1 MLKPPSRRQEPALT
15 RAVAAAICGAVVLGV
30 AGGGAAGLI
39 PGGGSGR
46 SDCYAELDVAGIT
59 NPSDRVQKN
68 KIVLCTD
75 GEACDTGP
83 GGDNQC
89 DVRVALCINQTDPN
103 LPDCTPPAS
112 LRRVTVTDQRKV
124 KLNLAVPQLL
134 EGSACGAFI
143 DATIPVRVSKKG
155 KVLGPGEAKVKITAH
170 VPKGTKSRSDGDAI
184 TIKCFPCTMAC
195 SPSTTTTLITTTTT
209 TLVSGCFA
217 DTGDGTILDSC
228 TGLQWEKKTTSVDSG
243 PNPADLHDVD
253 NWYTWAGCCNGVCS
267 FEENWCQ
274 PNAAAAVT
282 CAAHGGTVGCSTC
295 RGTCDVDPAG
305 LGAITTVWDW
315 VSQLNAANF
324 AGHSDWRLPSEAGRN
339 TCPTCNPRE
348 LETILLSPP
357 PCGTQ
362 PPCIAPIFGPT
373 VSSLYWSSTSDATTA
388 QYGWYVDFN
397 DGYVSADLEVDGL
410 YVRAVR

>member
-1 MLKPPSRRQEPALT
+1 M
-15 RAVAAAICGAVVLGV
+15 
-30 AGGGAAGLI
+30 
-39 PGGGSGR
+39 
-46 SDCYAELDVAGIT
+46 
-59 NPSDRVQKN
+59 
-68 KIVLCTD
+68 
-75 GEACDTGP
+75 
-83 GGDNQC
+83 
-89 DVRVALCINQTDPN
+89 
-103 LPDCTPPAS
+103 
-112 LRRVTVTDQRKV
+112 TVTDERKV

-170 VPKGTKSRSDGDAI
+170 VPKGAKSRTDADAI
-184 TIKCFPCTMAC
+184 TIKCFPCTTAC

-209 TLVSGCFA
+209 TLASGCFT

-228 TGLQWEKKTTSVDSG
+228 TGLQWEKKTTSVASG

-274 PNAAAAVT
+274 PNAAAAAT
-282 CAAHGGTVGCSTC
+282 CASHGGTVGCSTC

>member
-15 RAVAAAICGAVVLGV
+15 RAVAAAICGAVVFGV
-30 AGGGAAGLI
+30 AGRGAAGLI

-83 GGDNQC
+83 GGDNRC

-112 LRRVTVTDQRKV
+112 LRRVTVTDERKV

-170 VPKGTKSRSDGDAI
+170 VPKGAKSRTDADAI
-184 TIKCFPCTMAC
+184 TIKCFPCTTAC

-209 TLVSGCFA
+209 TLASGCFT

-228 TGLQWEKKTTSVDSG
+228 TGLQWEKKTTSVASG

-274 PNAAAAVT
+274 PNAAAAAT
-282 CAAHGGTVGCSTC
+282 CASHGGTVGCSTC

-339 TCPTCNPRE
+339 TCPACNPRE
-348 LETILLSPP
+348 LETVLLSPAL
-357 PCGTQ
+357 CGTQ

-373 VSSLYWSSTSDATTA
+373 VSSLYWSSTSDATTP